1 MAAVLQ
7 LIGVSS
13 ITAGAWFLGPA
24 AGLTVGGFFLVL
36 IGVAVERGKR
46 AE

>member
-7 LIGVSS
+7 LLGVGS
-13 ITAGAWFLGPA
+13 ITAGAWILSPA

-36 IGVAVERGKR
+36 IGVAVERSKS